1 MDSPAAPAAQL
12 TQQPSTQ
19 QPSTEQSS
27 TEQPGTEQPRRGA
40 PATRHYRGVLRFPVV
55 RQLIRFTGVGV
66 VCTATSLALYA
77 LLRPW
82 LGPQLANAVALVLT
96 SLMNT
101 ALNRRLTFKITDQ
114 RRMARD
120 HLNGLFVIAVALVIT
135 GGSLGVLHWLRP
147 EATVA
152 DELWTTTLS
161 GFLATAVRFTMLR
174 HWIFRRARHR

>member
-1 MDSPAAPAAQL
+1 MDFPAAPAAQL
-12 TQQPSTQ
+12 TQQPGA
-19 QPSTEQSS
+19 EQSGPERS
-27 TEQPGTEQPRRGA
+27 SAERPKRGA
-40 PATRHYRGVLRFPVV
+40 PATRHYRGVLKFPVV

-77 LLRPW
+77 VLRPW
-82 LGPQLANAVALVLT
+82 LGPQPANAVALVLT

-114 RRMARD
+114 RRRARD
-120 HLNGLFVIAVALVIT
+120 HLNGLVVIAVALVIT
-135 GGSLGVLHWLRP
+135 GGGLGVLHWLRP
-147 EATVA
+147 DATVA